1 MGIMV
6 SSLLWVMQDLYH
18 QLTNTLLAQKSLAI
32 HVLKKARAPIEQPG
46 SEEVYVIPAVVVGL
60 IDHTLDVL

>member
-1 MGIMV
+1 
-6 SSLLWVMQDLYH
+6 MQDLYH

-60 IDHTLDVL
+60 IDPTLDVL